1 MESAHWS
8 AAPRRRGAGETRAG
22 RNALRGTIGIAAAAA
37 LGVATMAPALAA
49 PEAPDGPT
57 EHTDMGVTGED
68 TMAHLQQLSD
78 IALAH
83 ADEGHRAMGTPG
95 YEASSQYVED
105 TLEATGAYDVTRQM
119 FEVDDQTFGD
129 VELTVDG
136 TAYEVEPLAYTEAAD
151 PPVEGA
157 TVTLPADDTY
167 GDGAGG
173 ELGCSVDDFV
183 DVADKVVLV
192 QRGECAF
199 GEKTVNATEAG
210 AAGVVIYNNEAG
222 PLNGTLGERFEGS
235 APSVALLQEDGER
248 LRDELIAA
256 AEEDPAV
263 ELSGDLTLETEFVT
277 VETWNVM
284 AETTAGDPDSVQM
297 LGAHLDG
304 VPEGP
309 GANDNGSGS
318 AALLAVAE
326 ALAEQPTEVDHK
338 VRFGFWGAEE
348 VGLVG
353 STHYVN
359 NLSEAELGQIQS
371 YLNFDM
377 IASENYI
384 VGTLDSDGSDVPIPP
399 DVNVP
404 EGSAELEAIFT
415 DFFDGNDQ
423 PHVGTEFSGRSDY
436 QAFIDNGIPAS
447 GLFSGADGVKTAEEV
462 EMFGGTEG
470 VQHDRNYHQVTDTIE
485 NLSEESVGIFTPAI
499 AFAAHTVA
507 FDLTDEPTE
516 EPTDDPTGD
525 PTDDPTGDPTDDP
538 TGEPTD
544 DPTGEPT
551 DDPTDQPTDEPG
563 LTITPEEIEL
573 SDFVDE
579 EKGVELTVTGAQPG
593 DEVDFEVTPASG
605 QNTEAAVLTGTADE
619 DGVASTR
626 VYGTNAGSASDYLGD
641 YEVTVEGLE
650 SESESANAG
659 AEQAGT
665 QASAAVDL
673 SGTFSVVAD
682 GGDDDGNGGGDDG
695 NGGDDGD
702 SGDGDDLPRTG
713 SDLLPLAA
721 GAGALLV
728 GGAALVLTTRNRRR
742 S

>member
-1 MESAHWS
+1 MDSAHWS
-8 AAPRRRGAGETRAG
+8 AAPRRRGAGEARAG
-22 RNALRGTIGIAAAAA
+22 RQALRGTIGIAAAAA

-57 EHTDMGVTGED
+57 EHTDMGVTGAD
-68 TMAHLQQLSD
+68 TMAHLQELSD
-78 IALAH
+78 ISLAH
-83 ADEGHRAMGTPG
+83 ADDGYRAMGTPG
-95 YEASSQYVED
+95 YEAASQYVED
-105 TLEATGAYDVTRQM
+105 TLEATGGYDVTRQM

-136 TAYEVEPLAYTEAAD
+136 TAYEIEPLAYTEAAD

-157 TVTLPADDTY
+157 TVTLPADDAY
-167 GDGAGG
+167 GDGTGG

-183 DVADKVVLV
+183 DVAGTIVLV

-235 APSVALLQEDGER
+235 APSVALLQADGER
-248 LRDELIAA
+248 LRDALIAA
-256 AEEDPAV
+256 SESEPPV

-304 VPEGP
+304 VPEGS

-326 ALAEQPTEVDHK
+326 ALVAQPTEVDHK

-359 NLSEAELGQIQS
+359 SLSETELGQIQS

-377 IASENYI
+377 IASENYV
-384 VGTLDSDGSDVPIPP
+384 VGTLDSDGSDVPVPP
-399 DVNVP
+399 GVNVP
-404 EGSAELEAIFT
+404 EGSAQLEAIFT
-415 DFFDGNDQ
+415 DYFDGIEQ
-423 PHVGTEFSGRSDY
+423 PHVGTDFSGRSDY

-447 GLFSGADGVKTAEEV
+447 GLFSGADGIKTAEEV

-516 EPTDDPTGD
+516 EPTDDPTGE
-525 PTDDPTGDPTDDP
+525 PTNDP

-544 DPTGEPT
+544 DPSDDPSGEPT
-551 DDPTDQPTDEPG
+551 DEPTDELG
-563 LTITPEEIEL
+563 LTITPEEIAV

-579 EKGVELTVTGAQPG
+579 DKGVELTVTGALPG

-641 YEVTVEGLE
+641 YDVTVEGLE
-650 SESESANAG
+650 SEAATAG

-665 QASAAVDL
+665 EASAAVDL

-682 GGDDDGNGGGDDG
+682 GGDDDGNGGDDDGNGGGDDG
-695 NGGDDGD
+695 NGGGD
-702 SGDGDDLPRTG
+702 GDGDDLPRTG
-713 SDLLPLAA
+713 SDLLPLVA

>member
-1 MESAHWS
+1 
-8 AAPRRRGAGETRAG
+8 
-22 RNALRGTIGIAAAAA
+22 
-37 LGVATMAPALAA
+37 MAPALAA

-57 EHTDMGVTGED
+57 EHTDMGVTGAD
-68 TMAHLQQLSD
+68 TMAHLQELSD

-105 TLEATGAYDVTRQM
+105 TLEATGGYDVTRQM
-119 FEVDDQTFGD
+119 FEVDDQTFGEIALSVGD
-129 VELTVDG
+129 TD
-136 TAYEVEPLAYTEAAD
+136 YEVDSIAYTEAAD
-151 PPVEGA
+151 PPITDA
-157 TVTLPADDTY
+157 PVTLPADDAY

-173 ELGCSVDDFV
+173 ELGCSADDFV
-183 DVADKVVLV
+183 DVAGTIVLV

-199 GEKTVNATEAG
+199 SEKTVNATEAG
-210 AAGVVIYNNEAG
+210 AAGVVIYNNEEG

-235 APSVALLQEDGER
+235 APSLAMLQADGER
-248 LRDELIAA
+248 LRDEIVAA
-256 AEEDPAV
+256 SEEDPAV
-263 ELSGDLTLETEFVT
+263 QLTGDLTLETEFVT

-326 ALAEQPTEVDHK
+326 ELVAQPTEVDHK

-359 NLSEAELGQIQS
+359 SLSEAELGQIQS

-377 IASENYI
+377 IASENYV
-384 VGTLDSDGSDVPIPP
+384 VGTLDSDGSDVPVPP
-399 DVNVP
+399 GVNVP

-415 DFFDGNDQ
+415 DYFDGIEQ
-423 PHVGTEFSGRSDY
+423 PHVGTDFSGRSDY

-447 GLFSGADGVKTAEEV
+447 GLFSGADGIKTAEEV

-516 EPTDDPTGD
+516 EPTE
-525 PTDDPTGDPTDDP
+525 DP

-551 DDPTDQPTDEPG
+551 DDPSDDPSDEPTDGPTDEPTDEPG
-563 LTITPEEIEL
+563 LTITPEEIAV

-579 EKGVELTVTGAQPG
+579 DKGVELTVTGAQPG

-641 YEVTVEGLE
+641 YDVTVEGLE
-650 SESESANAG
+650 SEAANAG

-665 QASAAVDL
+665 EASAAVDL

-682 GGDDDGNGGGDDG
+682 GGDDDGNGGDDDGNGGGDDG
-695 NGGDDGD
+695 NGGDD
-702 SGDGDDLPRTG
+702 GDGDDLPRTG
-713 SDLLPLAA
+713 SDLLPLVA

-728 GGAALVLTTRNRRR
+728 GGAALVVTTRNRRR